1 MKLKTNGAKAVEL
14 GYGKTIIFGAW
25 LQDGRPGLAI
35 CKAKR
40 RGKPR
45 ELIANETEIGP
56 LMVGIAF
63 KDHHA
68 VLQLKDLLEA
78 IIENI
83 DAQEEG

>member
-63 KDHHA
+63 KDRYAIEHLRDH
-68 VLQLKDLLEA
+68 LEE
-78 IIENI
+78 ILENI